1 MMVSIHLTV
10 ILGSTAPAKE
20 EEEEEEGF
28 SGRETGSGL
37 RTQYIY
43 WLLSLI

>member
-1 MMVSIHLTV
+1 MMVSINLTV
-10 ILGSTAPAKE
+10 ILGSTAPPK

-37 RTQYIY
+37 RTQDI
-43 WLLSLI
+43 